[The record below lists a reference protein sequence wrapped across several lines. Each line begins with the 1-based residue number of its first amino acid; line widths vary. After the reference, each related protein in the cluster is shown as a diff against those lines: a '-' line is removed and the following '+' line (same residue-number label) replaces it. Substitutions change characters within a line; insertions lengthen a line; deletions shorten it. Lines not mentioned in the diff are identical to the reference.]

1 MGAARSSVGWRN
13 GEMGPRTI
21 QVNLGVWLNFRGQ
34 IDFFLEIKTSQ
45 SSLGV
50 FGEEFGRP

>member
-1 MGAARSSVGWRN
+1 MEKRGDGASD
-13 GEMGPRTI
+13 E
-21 QVNLGVWLNFRGQ
+21 VNLGVWLNFRGQ